1 MGATLNLVPRALSL
15 ALEPKPGKRA
25 LGTRLGYAK
34 RMDEGGVCPSI
45 RPHFAFG
52 QFGKVVQVPSGQK
65 KNRFMPDLTCEQS
78 LIPDFSRKIEGD
90 SACLQS
96 ALDQTP
102 SK

>member
-1 MGATLNLVPRALSL
+1 MSL
-15 ALEPKPGKRA
+15 DPTSG
-25 LGTRLGYAK
+25 
-34 RMDEGGVCPSI
+34 
-45 RPHFAFG
+45 PHFAFG
-52 QFGKVVQVPSGQK
+52 QFGKVVQVPCGQK

>member
-52 QFGKVVQVPSGQK
+52 QFGKVVQVPCGQK
-65 KNRFMPDLTCEQS
+65 KKKVYAWSNLRAESHSRF
-78 LIPDFSRKIEGD
+78 F
-90 SACLQS
+90 
-96 ALDQTP
+96 
-102 SK
+102 